1 MSRLTDALL
10 GSKAFGLGQTQ
21 PMLDP
26 TYGGQEGWAP
36 RYTQWISNQAY
47 VRRNLVCIML
57 EAPKFFQYMPNP
69 TVWTQVLKSLVE
81 TQTRKIEG
89 FNATLEVALADHPIG
104 GSGEVQHEYTNVTRT
119 PSEPEFTFVEKYG
132 IPITT
137 FFYNWIVYGIMDPE
151 SKYPGVTN
159 LTGTKPTDYLAD
171 QYTMTCLFFEPDP
184 LHQHVMRA
192 WITSNMFPKTSGQ
205 IEAFR
210 DMTEEGSQLE
220 LQIGFTGLS
229 QFGLGVNI
237 MAQQILDSINLNNAN
252 PYLRPGFVQNISSTV
267 NAADKE
273 GYTTGLEDLGSE
285 AVSL

>member
-1 MSRLTDALL
+1 MSRLTEALL
-10 GSKAFGLGQTQ
+10 SGTAFSAGQTQ

-47 VRRNLVCIML
+47 IRRNLVCILL

-69 TVWTQVLKSLVE
+69 STWVQVLKSLVE
-81 TQTRKIEG
+81 TQTRTIEG
-89 FNATLEVALADHPIG
+89 FNATLTASFNDHPIG
-104 GSGEVQHEYTNVTRT
+104 GSGEVQHEYTNIVRT

-137 FFYNWIVYGIMDPE
+137 FFYNWMVYGMMDPE
-151 SKYPGVTN
+151 SKYPMVTT
-159 LTGTKPTDYLAD
+159 LSGAKPTDYLAD

-184 LHQHVMRA
+184 IHQHVMRA
-192 WITSNMFPKTSGQ
+192 WITSNMMPRTSGE
-205 IEAFR
+205 ITAKR
-210 DMTEEGSQLE
+210 DMTEEGNQLE

-237 MAQQILDSINLNNAN
+237 MAQQILDSINITNAN
-252 PYLRPGFVQNISSTV
+252 PYLRPGFIQNINSTV
-267 NAADKE
+267 TASNTN
-273 GYTTGLEDLGSE
+273 GYATSAESLGNE
-285 AVSL
+285 AVAI